1 MLVSSRAM
9 LLGRTES
16 IWRFSSS
23 VPPFCPSHC
32 LQPLKFPTGLLV
44 FLSSNHIFMLNSS
57 SELANCV
64 PPLLTKLLPQVYI
77 YTLHSPN
84 AGPYILPSFS
94 LMNYRTTFPSLYF
107 FFPVTE
113 IPSPG
118 EDLTKF
124 WDAFFICYLPPT
136 VLYWTKVRAKEE
148 EGNSWPYKRERKTKI
163 KDIQSKGDCPRGR
176 SFCCS
181 CC

>member
-1 MLVSSRAM
+1 M

-16 IWRFSSS
+16 MWPFSSS
-23 VPPFCPSHC
+23 ATPFYPSHC
-32 LQPLKFPTGLLV
+32 FNLLNSRRV
-44 FLSSNHIFMLNSS
+44 CLSSYHLVIFMLNCS

-118 EDLTKF
+118 EDLTQF
-124 WDAFFICYLPPT
+124 WNAFFIYYLPPT
-136 VLYWTKVRAKEE
+136 VLYCTKVRAKEE

-163 KDIQSKGDCPRGR
+163 KDIKSKGDCPRGR